1 MVRKYNIYVG
11 DGNFATIHNSGIE
24 MYKNHL
30 SYYTN
35 LYSMKNNP
43 FQALCLLY
51 QWHCFLSYFP
61 PHMWFHL
68 VFHVL
73 NLEPYDLN
81 SIPCCDVPPQPSIEL
96 DEGLEFKVKTILD
109 SKVVCN
115 TLYYLLIDYIIN
127 LQIKHGDILRI

>member
-81 SIPCCDVPPQPSIEL
+81 SIPCCDFPPPPCIEL
-96 DEGLEFKVKTILD
+96 DEGLDYHRKGKPNHLNQKLLGKSWNQTEPFNRNFKP
-109 SKVVCN
+109 N
-115 TLYYLLIDYIIN
+115 
-127 LQIKHGDILRI
+127 H